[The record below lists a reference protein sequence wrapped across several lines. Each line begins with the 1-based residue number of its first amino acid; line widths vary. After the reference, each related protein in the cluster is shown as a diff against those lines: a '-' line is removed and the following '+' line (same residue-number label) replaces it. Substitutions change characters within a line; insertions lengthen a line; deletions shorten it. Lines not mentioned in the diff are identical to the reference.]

1 MSISLLKTFLQQ
13 NICPEFI
20 AVNMGEPVDVDFYI
34 ASSMLF
40 FAFTYSLI
48 LLNIGYNQGY
58 TESTVLVKD
67 RGTQAAATS
76 VMSDL
81 TAIRVLEDL
90 KNYMSSDDDL
100 EDDDDEEEVVVNNTF
115 DYINL
120 Q

>member
-1 MSISLLKTFLQQ
+1 MISSFKTFLQQ
-13 NICPEFI
+13 NICPQYVLI
-20 AVNMGEPVDVDFYI
+20 DMGEPVDVDFYI
-34 ASSMLF
+34 ASTTLLF
-40 FAFTYSLI
+40 VFTYSAI
-48 LLNIGYNQGY
+48 LLSIGYNQGY

-67 RGTQAAATS
+67 RGTQAATTPAIS
-76 VMSDL
+76 EL